1 MESIL
6 LEFKEKFI
14 NHTLTVDDF
23 DNEINK
29 LKNQYSE
36 NELDEKYSVDLE
48 LELENGE
55 IKLASPKKTC
65 TCGNIPKTELIIK
78 EELRLREIM
87 KKLMDTF
94 EYETKRLDSKLQNE
108 CAFIKRKYQMI
119 LEKRLLEER
128 ARYERAAD
136 RLHEQLDAIKTDRDD
151 LVLSFEEEKK
161 NIQEFYL
168 KRIKEDRINMR
179 DEQQQKI
186 SKGLAENNWKKT
198 TI

>member
-48 LELENGE
+48 LELENCE

-179 DEQQQKI
+179 HEQQQKI

>member
-6 LEFKEKFI
+6 LELKGKFI
-14 NHTLTVDDF
+14 NQTLAVNDF

-36 NELDEKYSVDLE
+36 NELDEKYPVDLE

-55 IKLASPKKTC
+55 IKLALPKKTC
-65 TCGNIPKTELIIK
+65 TCGNIPRTELIIK
-78 EELRLREIM
+78 EELKLREIM

-108 CAFIKRKYQMI
+108 CAFIERKYQII

-168 KRIKEDRINMR
+168 KRIKQDRINMR
-179 DEQQQKI
+179 HEQQKKI
-186 SKGLAENNWKKT
+186 SKSLSEKNWKKT

>member
-6 LEFKEKFI
+6 LELKEKFI
-14 NHTLTVDDF
+14 NHTLTVNDF

-36 NELDEKYSVDLE
+36 NELDEKYPVDLE

-55 IKLASPKKTC
+55 IKLALPKKTC
-65 TCGNIPKTELIIK
+65 TCGNIPRTELIIK
-78 EELRLREIM
+78 EELKLREIM

-108 CAFIKRKYQMI
+108 CAFIERKYQII

-168 KRIKEDRINMR
+168 KRIKQDRINMR
-179 DEQQQKI
+179 HEQQKKI
-186 SKGLAENNWKKT
+186 SKSLSEKNWKKT

>member
-6 LEFKEKFI
+6 LELKGKFI
-14 NHTLTVDDF
+14 NQTLTVNDF

-36 NELDEKYSVDLE
+36 NELDEKYPVDLE

-55 IKLASPKKTC
+55 IKLALPKKTC
-65 TCGNIPKTELIIK
+65 TCGNIPRTELIIK
-78 EELRLREIM
+78 EELKLREIM

-108 CAFIKRKYQMI
+108 CAFIERKYQII

-168 KRIKEDRINMR
+168 KRIKQDRINMR
-179 DEQQQKI
+179 HEQQKKI
-186 SKGLAENNWKKT
+186 SKSLSEKNWKKT

>member
-6 LEFKEKFI
+6 LELKGKFI
-14 NHTLTVDDF
+14 NQTLTVNDF
-23 DNEINK
+23 DDEINK

-36 NELDEKYSVDLE
+36 NELDEKYPVDLE

-55 IKLASPKKTC
+55 IKLALPKKTC
-65 TCGNIPKTELIIK
+65 TCGNIPRTELIIK
-78 EELRLREIM
+78 EELKLREIM

-108 CAFIKRKYQMI
+108 CAFIERKYQII

-128 ARYERAAD
+128 ARHERAAD

-168 KRIKEDRINMR
+168 KRIKQDRINMR
-179 DEQQQKI
+179 HEQQKKI
-186 SKGLAENNWKKT
+186 SKSLSEKNWKKT

>member
-6 LEFKEKFI
+6 LELKEKFI
-14 NHTLTVDDF
+14 NHTLTVNDF

-36 NELDEKYSVDLE
+36 NELDEKYPVDLE

-55 IKLASPKKTC
+55 IKLTLPKKTC
-65 TCGNIPKTELIIK
+65 TCGNIPRTELIIK
-78 EELRLREIM
+78 EELKLREIM

-108 CAFIKRKYQMI
+108 CAFIERKYQLI

-168 KRIKEDRINMR
+168 KRIKQDRINMR
-179 DEQQQKI
+179 HEQQKKI
-186 SKGLAENNWKKT
+186 SKSLSEKNWKKT

>member
-6 LEFKEKFI
+6 LELKGKFI
-14 NHTLTVDDF
+14 NQTLTVNDF

-36 NELDEKYSVDLE
+36 NELDEKYPVDLE

-55 IKLASPKKTC
+55 IKLALPKKTC
-65 TCGNIPKTELIIK
+65 TCGNIPRTELIIK
-78 EELRLREIM
+78 EELKLREIM

-108 CAFIKRKYQMI
+108 CAFIERKYQII

-168 KRIKEDRINMR
+168 KRIKQDRINMR
-179 DEQQQKI
+179 HEQQKKI
-186 SKGLAENNWKKT
+186 SKSLSEKNWKKT
-198 TI
+198 KI

>member
-6 LEFKEKFI
+6 LELKGKFI
-14 NHTLTVDDF
+14 NQTLTVNDF
-23 DNEINK
+23 DDEINK

-36 NELDEKYSVDLE
+36 NELDEKYPVDLE

-55 IKLASPKKTC
+55 IKLALPKKTC
-65 TCGNIPKTELIIK
+65 TCGNIPRTELIIK
-78 EELRLREIM
+78 EELKLREIM

-108 CAFIKRKYQMI
+108 CAFIERKYQII

-168 KRIKEDRINMR
+168 KRIKQDRINMR
-179 DEQQQKI
+179 HEQQKKI
-186 SKGLAENNWKKT
+186 SKSLSEKNWKKT